1 MQQFLKLSILLI
13 LPLFLN
19 SCFEV
24 REEVNVGD
32 DGAGDFNL
40 VVNLSQSKDQ
50 VKKYL
55 QAEEENGVMRDKNV
69 ESIFKHIKVVMEG
82 VKGMSNVAINSDYE
96 DYIFSVKA
104 DFTDIEVLNTAITT
118 VSKSLDYLYVEPIE
132 NKSFANNSNTFSR
145 LFDYPINP
153 KEFATVPG
161 FVQYALESAKVVSIY
176 RFSKP
181 IKEFSNKKAMVAPSG
196 KAIKLESS
204 VAELG
209 RGTGTMANEIS
220 F

>member
-1 MQQFLKLSILLI
+1 MQRFLKFSLLLI

-40 VVNLSQSKDQ
+40 VINLSQSKDQ

-55 QAEEENGVMRDKNV
+55 QAEETNGVMKDKNV
-69 ESIFKHIKVVMEG
+69 ESIFKHVKVVMEG

-96 DYIFSVKA
+96 DYIFSVKG
-104 DFTDIEVLNTAITT
+104 DFTNIEVLNTAITT

-132 NKSFANNSNTFSR
+132 NKSFASSGSTFSR
-145 LFDYPINP
+145 LFDYPIDT
-153 KEFATVPG
+153 KEFANLPG
-161 FVQYALESAKVVSIY
+161 FAQFALESAKVTSIY

-181 IKEFSNKKAMVAPSG
+181 IKKFSNSNAMVAPSN
-196 KAIKLESS
+196 KAIKLETS
-204 VAELG
+204 VAALG
-209 RGTGTMANEIS
+209 RGTGTMANKIE

>member
-1 MQQFLKLSILLI
+1 MQRFLKLSFLLI

-55 QAEEENGVMRDKNV
+55 QAEETNGTVQDKNV

-82 VKGMSNVAINSDYE
+82 VKGISNVVVNSDYE

-104 DFTDIEVLNTAITT
+104 DFTNVEVLNTAITT
-118 VSKSLDYLYVEPIE
+118 VSKSLDYLYIEPIE
-132 NKSFANNSNTFSR
+132 NKSFTNSGSTFSR
-145 LFDYPINP
+145 LFDYPIDT
-153 KEFATVPG
+153 EGFATLPG
-161 FVQYALESAKVVSIY
+161 FAQFALESAKVISIY

-181 IKEFSNKKAMVAPSG
+181 IKDFSNKKAMVAPSG
-196 KAIKLESS
+196 KAIKLETS
-204 VAELG
+204 VSDLG
-209 RGTGTMANEIS
+209 RGNGTMANEIM

>member
-1 MQQFLKLSILLI
+1 MQRFLKFSLLLI

-19 SCFEV
+19 SCFEI

-55 QAEEENGVMRDKNV
+55 QAEETNGVVKDKNV

-82 VKGMSNVAINSDYE
+82 VKGMSNVVVNSDYE

-104 DFTDIEVLNTAITT
+104 DFANVEVLNTAIST
-118 VSKSLDYLYVEPIE
+118 VSKSLDYLGVEPVQ
-132 NKSFANNSNTFSR
+132 NKSFSSASNKFGR
-145 LFDYPINP
+145 LFDYPIDT
-153 KEFATVPG
+153 KEFSNLPG
-161 FVQYALESAKVVSIY
+161 FAQYALESAKVVSIY

-196 KAIKLESS
+196 KAIKLETS
-204 VAELG
+204 VADLG
-209 RGTGTMANEIS
+209 RGLGTMANDIA